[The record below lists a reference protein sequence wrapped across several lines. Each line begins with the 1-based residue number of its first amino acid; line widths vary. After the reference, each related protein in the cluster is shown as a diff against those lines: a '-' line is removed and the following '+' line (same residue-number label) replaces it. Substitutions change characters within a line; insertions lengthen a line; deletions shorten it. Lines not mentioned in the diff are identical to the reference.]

1 MSTSSR
7 LAVVLAPKGAQGDS
21 LAHHASVW
29 ISEGILSDFIWVKTD
44 GLAIEDLRKL
54 QLECSFA
61 SKVGTGENFDLFQ
74 YLSQVVVDQLDL
86 VVPWILGDAQ
96 PDDELWALAS
106 ALRAAL
112 KDGMPNGGSGASVRS
127 KWLYTSLLVMPTTNR
142 AVEGFVPTSR
152 EYGEFDLNVYVSPE
166 TRSNPWAGSAPLH
179 EGPDF
184 ELFTLA
190 QIASVAG
197 SWAGSTESLTAL
209 LERKSFRF
217 GQGAFVMMRT
227 MSSMVVTKGLA
238 DRLVSESLDRLSS
251 ATISPYEISD
261 PNDLERPALVADEA
275 QLIKEQIGRRISVI
289 LQVAGEEFT
298 YVSEPKPDELDFSRD
313 WKEAVRFFW
322 RFTRDSVKAMP
333 RYTADFLKNEWTRFI
348 GRKLDDVREA
358 VPERFLGVT
367 LELKQMLDDIQSF
380 RNDHEKQDT
389 LALSSAAYRK
399 NPKVWAALRAVAFG
413 SLDGSDTETGEKP
426 IVLPR
431 VDYVVHDPSA
441 RFSVPEEFKEK
452 FNLESHEIALP
463 QADELREVVE
473 ADLRATDERM
483 KLIQTEIAAI
493 ELQLSDPYLDMVY
506 AQPGAPQDDEELED
520 EELEDEEV
528 SSEPDLEGEPAADDS
543 EGIEG
548 IEGIDEVED
557 EAADENLYSEA
568 DEPAGTEEPQKVEEP
583 AQTPEEPKPTTP
595 KLVWPDEFSSPT
607 PPANTNPYAPK
618 PPSKG
623 LFQKLGR
630 KPRKAAEDE

>member
-1 MSTSSR
+1 
-7 LAVVLAPKGAQGDS
+7 
-21 LAHHASVW
+21 
-29 ISEGILSDFIWVKTD
+29 
-44 GLAIEDLRKL
+44 
-54 QLECSFA
+54 
-61 SKVGTGENFDLFQ
+61 
-74 YLSQVVVDQLDL
+74 
-86 VVPWILGDAQ
+86 
-96 PDDELWALAS
+96 
-106 ALRAAL
+106 
-112 KDGMPNGGSGASVRS
+112 
-127 KWLYTSLLVMPTTNR
+127 
-142 AVEGFVPTSR
+142 
-152 EYGEFDLNVYVSPE
+152 
-166 TRSNPWAGSAPLH
+166 
-179 EGPDF
+179 
-184 ELFTLA
+184 
-190 QIASVAG
+190 
-197 SWAGSTESLTAL
+197 
-209 LERKSFRF
+209 
-217 GQGAFVMMRT
+217 
-227 MSSMVVTKGLA
+227 MVVTKGLA

-367 LELKQMLDDIQSF
+367 LELKQMLDDIQIF

-441 RFSVPEEFKEK
+441 RFSVPEEFREK
-452 FNLESHEIALP
+452 FNLESNEIALA
-463 QADELREVVE
+463 QADELRAVVE

-506 AQPGAPQDDEELED
+506 VQPGAVEDDEELED
-520 EELEDEEV
+520 EELEDEELEDEELEDEELEDEELEDEELEDEELEDEED
-528 SSEPDLEGEPAADDS
+528 SSEPDLEDEPVTDES
-543 EGIEG
+543 EEIED
-548 IEGIDEVED
+548 IDEAEDDEVED
-557 EAADENLYSEA
+557 EEVDEDLDSQVDEAEEA
-568 DEPAGTEEPQKVEEP
+568 DEPAKSEEPQKGEEP
-583 AQTPEEPKPTTP
+583 VQTEEEPKPTTP
-595 KLVWPDEFSSPT
+595 KLVWPDEFASPT
-607 PPANTNPYAPK
+607 PPAAVNPYAPK